1 MVREGRGPAN
11 GNRSGLSA
19 GEVVVDAPL
28 QAPVAQPS
36 DWKREQASASSLW
49 SLSEFYNLTREQVIC
64 KSSHQV
70 SVGKDRSCT
79 WILPV
84 DLLNEAELTKY
95 NISCVTRSIVNLSKL

>member
-1 MVREGRGPAN
+1 MLRSRHLLLSPLT
-11 GNRSGLSA
+11 GNESKQVHPVSG
-19 GEVVVDAPL
+19 V
-28 QAPVAQPS
+28 
-36 DWKREQASASSLW
+36 
-49 SLSEFYNLTREQVIC
+49 SEFYNLTREQVIC

-70 SVGKDRSCT
+70 NVGKDRSCT